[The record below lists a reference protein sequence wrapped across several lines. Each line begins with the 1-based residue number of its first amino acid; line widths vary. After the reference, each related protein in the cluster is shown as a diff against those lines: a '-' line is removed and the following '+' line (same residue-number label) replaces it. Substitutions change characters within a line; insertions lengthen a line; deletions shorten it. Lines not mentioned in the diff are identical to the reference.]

1 MERDSFVFYKSF
13 YEAIEALPSETQ
25 MKIVKII
32 CDFAFKGIE
41 PTGLKG
47 IEKAVF
53 SLIKPVLESNN
64 KRYVDGQKG
73 GRPKTNS
80 KINKKNHRLLNS
92 KTSGYTITKPNEDV
106 DVDVDVDVNEDEDV
120 KEDVNENENE
130 NGAEKEKEETN
141 GETANDSFFNSP
153 KTKTAETTNGKQQT
167 TVPKGY
173 QQLVDYLQENY
184 KYSESKAKLVANRV
198 QSDKFIL
205 TPEHCE
211 SFACMSQE
219 DIINSFD
226 TMKKIKKMQ
235 SKSSFSSASRVF
247 GNA

>member
-1 MERDSFVFYKSF
+1 MERESFVFYGSF
-13 YEAIEALPSETQ
+13 LDAMEELPNESQLKVFKAIA
-25 MKIVKII
+25 K
-32 CDFAFKGIE
+32 FA
-41 PTGLKG
+41 LKG
-47 IEKAVF
+47 VDPKDLKGGEKAIF
-53 SLIKPVLESNN
+53 LIAKPIILANN
-64 KRYVDGQKG
+64 ERYINGQKG

-92 KTSGYTITKPNEDV
+92 KTNGYESAKPN
-106 DVDVDVDVNEDEDV
+106 VNVNVNDN
-120 KEDVNENENE
+120 VNENVNVNENG

-141 GETANDSFFNSP
+141 GKTTNDSFLNSP

-173 QQLVDYLQENY
+173 QQLVDYLQEKY

-198 QSDKFIL
+198 QSDKFNL

-211 SFACMSQE
+211 SFAIMSQE

-226 TMKKIKKMQ
+226 TMKKIKKLQ
-235 SKSSFSSASRVF
+235 SKSSFNSASRVL

>member
-92 KTSGYTITKPNEDV
+92 KTTGYETTKPNV

-120 KEDVNENENE
+120 KEDVNENEK
-130 NGAEKEKEETN
+130 GTEKEKTTR
-141 GETANDSFFNSP
+141 TAKTTNDSFFNSP

-167 TVPKGY
+167 ATTVPKGY
-173 QQLVDYLQENY
+173 QQLVDYLQNIY
-184 KYSESKAKLVANRV
+184 GYNESKAKLVANRV
-198 QSDKFIL
+198 QSDKFVL

-219 DIINSFD
+219 DIIKSFD
-226 TMKKIKKMQ
+226 TMKKIKKQ
-235 SKSSFSSASRVF
+235 KSKSSFNSASRVL

>member
-1 MERDSFVFYKSF
+1 MARDSFVFYKSF

-80 KINKKNHRLLNS
+80 KINKKNHRLLNL
-92 KTSGYTITKPNEDV
+92 KTSGYESAKPNVDV

-120 KEDVNENENE
+120 KEDVNENEK
-130 NGAEKEKEETN
+130 GTEKEKEGTN
-141 GETANDSFFNSP
+141 GKTTNDSFLNSP

-173 QQLVDYLQENY
+173 QQLVDFLQENY

-198 QSDKFIL
+198 QSDKFNL

-211 SFACMSQE
+211 SFAIMSQE

-226 TMKKIKKMQ
+226 TMKKIKKLQ
-235 SKSSFSSASRVF
+235 SKSSFNSVSRVL